1 MNNLSDDEMYA
12 ITEDSLAHGD
22 CKYCL
27 CRLCMY
33 LRTVCK
39 NCWLCEYAAAPRRGC
54 MWFVP
59 YIFRRSPYT
68 EWFMELERLRITK
81 YRLRKIDYLDFKG

>member
-1 MNNLSDDEMYA
+1 MNRLSDDEIYA
-12 ITEDSLAHGD
+12 ITDDAFAYSE

-33 LRTVCK
+33 LRSVCK
-39 NCWLCEYAAAPRRGC
+39 NCYICEFRANIRRGC

-68 EWFMELERLRITK
+68 EWFRELEQIRILK
-81 YRLRKIDYLDFKG
+81 HRLRKIDLLDFKG